1 MDDTQP
7 MTMREAT
14 ISEAAQL
21 LSLSPATIKR
31 RLQRGDLKGRQ
42 ISRPQGFLWLVEIEQ
57 QNHINTPPTT
67 RSSKGNSD
75 DTSNGHST
83 PDAWVF
89 NTMEARIASLETQL
103 ATKDQQI
110 DQLHHLL
117 AQTALKE
124 ASARPWW
131 KIWR

>member
-1 MDDTQP
+1 MEATGP
-7 MTMREAT
+7 MTTREAT

-21 LSLSPATIKR
+21 LNLSPATIKR

-42 ISRPQGFLWLVEIEQ
+42 ISRPQGFLWLVEIERD
-57 QNHINTPPTT
+57 HPITPPTT
-67 RSSKGNSD
+67 RSSNGNSD
-75 DTSNGHST
+75 GHST
-83 PDAWVF
+83 PDARVL
-89 NTMEARIASLETQL
+89 NAMEARIASLETQL

-124 ASARPWW
+124 APARPWW
-131 KIWR
+131 RIWR